1 MPDGI
6 DREGIITAMA
16 AGENAARV
24 AARLGVSIKQVRT
37 AMSEAVSEM
46 ATADTL
52 REEWFLEDHRLK
64 TLGLRFYEIALR
76 DNDPQAAVVFLKA
89 SERRANL
96 GGANAPTSFVIH
108 TTSQVPVHQM
118 TNAEKMAEALDNF
131 LGIGEREKELRH
143 RNDLTEEETAELFAF
158 EDV

>member
-89 SERRANL
+89 SERRATL
-96 GGANAPTSFVIH
+96 DGANAPTSFVIH
-108 TTSQVPVHQM
+108 ATTHFFV
-118 TNAEKMAEALDNF
+118 N
-131 LGIGEREKELRH
+131 
-143 RNDLTEEETAELFAF
+143 ETATTEKIA
-158 EDV
+158 